1 LNNQPDPKASAYQ
14 PFLAARSPGGKP
26 SDKPKY
32 RLLVHR
38 RFLSEWNQLVE
49 RVGLESA
56 LQFYDHVT
64 QTTGSHPL
72 VGSSTILK
80 GKAGK
85 PTWDGYSRTVHYEI
99 SGAGRIDYQWTDHE
113 MHGAPGGPGDEHR
126 ITKILTIDFGSH

>member
-1 LNNQPDPKASAYQ
+1 M
-14 PFLAARSPGGKP
+14 G
-26 SDKPKY
+26 KPKY

-38 RFLSEWNQLVE
+38 KFLSEWKELVR
-49 RVGLESA
+49 RVSLESA

-64 QTTGSHPL
+64 QTPGSHPF

-85 PTWDGYSRTVHYEI
+85 PKWDGYSRTVHYEI
-99 SGAGRIDYQWTDHE
+99 SGAGRIDYQWTDHDTN
-113 MHGAPGGPGDEHR
+113 GAHGDEHR